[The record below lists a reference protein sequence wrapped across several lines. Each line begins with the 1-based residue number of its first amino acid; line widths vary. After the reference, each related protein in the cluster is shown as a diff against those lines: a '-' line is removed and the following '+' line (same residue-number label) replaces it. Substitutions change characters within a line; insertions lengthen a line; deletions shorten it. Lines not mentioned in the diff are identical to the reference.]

1 MRCLVP
7 TLLWSAALWAFLP
20 ADPPLATVDGRASD
34 RPRHGFD
41 GNGGFAGSAPRLELG
56 SGRLG
61 CAFVSPGE
69 KTSPALSSCAA
80 RALPSLRPTSASAG
94 RLSELGVSSK
104 NEVSAAFRE
113 VFGLVWDDFRQFATI
128 FV

>member
-1 MRCLVP
+1 MRFFAS

-20 ADPPLATVDGRASD
+20 ANPPLATVDGRASD

-80 RALPSLRPTSASAG
+80 RAVPLLRPTSASAG
-94 RLSELGVSSK
+94 RLCKLGFLSK
-104 NEVSAAFRE
+104 NEASAAMRE
-113 VFGLVWDDFRQFATI
+113 VFKLLVDDF
-128 FV
+128 